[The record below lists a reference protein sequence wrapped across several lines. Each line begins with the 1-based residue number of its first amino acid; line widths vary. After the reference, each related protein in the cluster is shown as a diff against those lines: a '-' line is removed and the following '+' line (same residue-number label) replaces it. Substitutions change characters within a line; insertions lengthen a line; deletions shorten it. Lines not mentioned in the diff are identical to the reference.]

1 MKVISFMAIK
11 GGVGK
16 TTIAFQFAQYLQS
29 KNKKV
34 LMIDMDS
41 QKSLTG
47 TFENKESNFLGRYNV
62 SDILLKNYTDDFYT
76 KVSKN
81 IDVIPSISN
90 LEEVSDNL
98 SNKPNKELLL
108 FMWFIKYS
116 YILDERYDFVLI
128 DLPPA
133 WNLLT
138 KNGVAVADIIIS
150 PLEPSRFG
158 YESYSKVLQSINVLK
173 NELVDPLNGQSY
185 LSAEVFFIGNRV
197 KHNTKSSREFLEA
210 IDSLENVIGVIP
222 EKELINT
229 SMLVKRSVYDYAFE
243 ITQNN
248 GKELFLNNLSEIF
261 NKIEKIAE
269 WK

>member
-11 GGVGK
+11 GGGGK

-47 TFENKESNFLGRYNV
+47 TFVNKENNFLGKYNI
-62 SDILLKNYTDDFYT
+62 SDILLKNYSDDFST
-76 KVSKN
+76 KVSEN

-90 LEEVSDNL
+90 LEEVADNL

-116 YILDERYDFVLI
+116 RILDERYDFVLI

-138 KNGVAVADIIIS
+138 KNGAAVADIIIS

-158 YESYSKVLQSINVLK
+158 YESYSKVLQSVNVLK
-173 NELVDPLNGQSY
+173 NELVDPLNGQTY
-185 LSAEVFFIGNRV
+185 ISAKVFFIGNRV

-210 IDSLENVIGVIP
+210 IENLDNVIGVIP

-229 SMLVKRSVYDYAFE
+229 SMLVKMSVYDYAIE
-243 ITQNN
+243 INQNQSQV
-248 GKELFLNNLSEIF
+248 LFLNNISEIF
-261 NKIEKIAE
+261 KKIEKLE
-269 WK
+269 E